1 MVGMYLFINSYARGM
16 KVPAVIMCN
25 ECNFPGRMHMAKRYG
40 DKKQFYRVLMGFD
53 QLPAII

>member
-25 ECNFPGRMHMAKRYG
+25 ECNFPGKDAYG
-40 DKKQFYRVLMGFD
+40 EEIRR
-53 QLPAII
+53 